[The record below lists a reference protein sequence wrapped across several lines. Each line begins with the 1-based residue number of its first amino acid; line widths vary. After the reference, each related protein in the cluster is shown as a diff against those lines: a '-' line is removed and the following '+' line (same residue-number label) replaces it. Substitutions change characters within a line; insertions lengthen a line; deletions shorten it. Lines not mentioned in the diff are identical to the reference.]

1 MEISHIEDGTLEPK
15 GKWFSEERP
24 EDGPQCPAH
33 YPLVFSRRTWVIRS
47 SVSLQ
52 WKLNIIMGSYQSS
65 EVHIAYYEGNKLKNS
80 RNIILD
86 KYNPEITIRLRRYAG
101 FSPPSDEKF
110 SVQTLDTSL
119 LDYLS
124 TVRSLEDANA
134 ELELKIRQW
143 VDSSGD
149 SASRDYTTCFQTISV
164 IRSKIQ
170 IAIQVYGSM
179 GDAQMAD
186 EPLKNKSEKEPAA
199 LQLLEADIA
208 ELKMILD
215 QLMQTRSD
223 MKTQI
228 QGLEEELKI
237 LKKNNQEVDLTKAMA
252 QNAQL
257 HDTIYS
263 KNQKDLEAFQAKTQ
277 VLKDKVVVGI
287 RTLQTSGSEVTQ
299 VQSTLQ
305 SLETQ
310 LQSTLDTEV
319 LEGTLAETLSQYG
332 GQLSGYLT
340 QVTTL
345 EEQLVQLRLD
355 LDLQDYEY
363 KKLLDTNIHLE
374 SEVAEYKRLQG

>member
-1 MEISHIEDGTLEPK
+1 
-15 GKWFSEERP
+15 
-24 EDGPQCPAH
+24 
-33 YPLVFSRRTWVIRS
+33 
-47 SVSLQ
+47 
-52 WKLNIIMGSYQSS
+52 MGSHQSS
-65 EVHIAYYEGNKLKNS
+65 SHYEFYEGNRIHGHGNFAMVNHGS
-80 RNIILD
+80 TVNLD
-86 KYNPEITIRLRRYAG
+86 LPMNFRLRRSAG
-101 FSPPSDEKF
+101 FCPPTDEKF
-110 SVQTLDTSL
+110 SVQTLDTCL

-134 ELELKIRQW
+134 KLELKIRQW

-149 SASRDYTTCFQTISV
+149 SVSRDYSACFQTISI

-170 IAIQVYGSM
+170 TTVQVYGSM
-179 GDAQMAD
+179 GDAQTAD

-199 LQLLEADIA
+199 LQSLEADVA
-208 ELKMILD
+208 ELKKILD

-277 VLKDKVVVGI
+277 VLKNKVVVGI
-287 RTLQTSGSEVTQ
+287 RTLQMSGSEVTQ

>member
-1 MEISHIEDGTLEPK
+1 MGNCETSQFTAIYGGNTIYGHG
-15 GKWFSEERP
+15 
-24 EDGPQCPAH
+24 
-33 YPLVFSRRTWVIRS
+33 
-47 SVSLQ
+47 
-52 WKLNIIMGSYQSS
+52 NIAI
-65 EVHIAYYEGNKLKNS
+65 VN
-80 RNIILD
+80 
-86 KYNPEITIRLRRYAG
+86 YNTTINLRLRRSAG
-101 FSPPSDEKF
+101 FCPPSNEEF
-110 SVQTLDTSL
+110 SVQTLDTCL

-143 VDSSGD
+143 VESSGD
-149 SASRDYTTCFQTISV
+149 SASRDYTTCFQTISI

-170 IAIQVYGSM
+170 TAVQVYGSM
-179 GDAQMAD
+179 GDAQTAD
-186 EPLKNKSEKEPAA
+186 EPLKNKSEKELAA
-199 LQLLEADIA
+199 LQSLEADVA

-215 QLMQTRSD
+215 QLTQTRSD

-263 KNQKDLEAFQAKTQ
+263 KNQKDLEAYQAKTQ
-277 VLKDKVVVGI
+277 VLKNKVVVGI
-287 RTLQTSGSEVTQ
+287 RTLQMSGSEVTQ

-340 QVTTL
+340 QVTIL